1 MGSFSTITS
10 VFSGTPC
17 ISRYKSNYSNIRIFC
32 IIRIFEYWFH
42 KKRIL
47 FVIRIRPILI
57 SEYYSLFVFVLF
69 SLFVA
74 TLVGEINCPT
84 SFVYILQIV
93 LHCSLNPRWF
103 MIISPDLSK
112 VHQDLC
118 EQELHPVTIFNWTD
132 VRRSSLWLVQTDHVT
147 WTLAS
152 DWSGVKLW
160 AQQVKR

>member
-74 TLVGEINCPT
+74 TLLVKVAHNGPLDSSSQKNGPGGQHCQGRG
-84 SFVYILQIV
+84 VV
-93 LHCSLNPRWF
+93 LH
-103 MIISPDLSK
+103 
-112 VHQDLC
+112 V
-118 EQELHPVTIFNWTD
+118 QEEVYQSFGKI
-132 VRRSSLWLVQTDHVT
+132 VAGYQE
-147 WTLAS
+147 
-152 DWSGVKLW
+152 
-160 AQQVKR
+160 